1 MQSRAD
7 VLGCAIVSSPR
18 DALLQVVR
26 DLLAP
31 LIRADG
37 GEVYVVHCDDDGIA
51 LHLAGRYAGCPGNT
65 LARRRVLEPVLRA
78 AAPNVEVVITSGVL
92 VPGSAERID

>member
-1 MQSRAD
+1 
-7 VLGCAIVSSPR
+7 VLGCAIVSSTR
-18 DALLQVVR
+18 DALFQVVR

-37 GEVYVVHCDDDGIA
+37 GEVYVVRVDDRGIV

-65 LARRRVLEPVLRA
+65 LARRRVIEPVLRA
-78 AAPNVEVVITSGVL
+78 AAPGAEIVITSGVL

>member
-1 MQSRAD
+1 
-7 VLGCAIVSSPR
+7 VSASR
-18 DALLQVVR
+18 DALVRVVR

-37 GEVYVVHCDDDGIA
+37 GEVYIVRVDDDGIA

-65 LARRRVLEPVLRA
+65 VARRRVIEPALRA
-78 AAPNVEVVITSGVL
+78 VSPSAEVVITSGVL
-92 VPGSAERID
+92 VPDSAQRID

>member
-1 MQSRAD
+1 MSA
-7 VLGCAIVSSPR
+7 SR
-18 DALLQVVR
+18 DALVRVVR

-37 GEVYVVHCDDDGIA
+37 GEVYIVRVDDDGIA

-65 LARRRVLEPVLRA
+65 VARRRVIEPALRA
-78 AAPNVEVVITSGVL
+78 VSPSAEVVITSGVL
-92 VPGSAERID
+92 VPDSAQRID